1 MTDKTQ
7 SRKWLLTINN
17 PEKHGCTHETIKVAL
32 STIKD
37 ITYWCMCDETGK
49 GDTYHTHLFIYR
61 KNTMR
66 FSMIKNK
73 FPVAHIDY
81 CRGTAQENRDYIRK
95 EGKYGET
102 EKAETNHIETFE
114 EFGECPVERQ
124 GARNDLTDLYDMIK
138 EGCSDYEIL
147 AMNPSYMMQLD
158 KIERCRQIVNEE
170 KYKHEFRQM
179 QVEYWYGKSGAGK
192 TRTVMEKYNY
202 EAYRVTDQKHPFD
215 GYAGQDVIIFEEFR
229 STYRIQDM
237 LNYLDGYPLRL
248 PCRYNNKMACYTKV
262 YLLSNVDLKE
272 QYRETQREY
281 EETWNAFL
289 RRIHKVKVFT
299 DKGIVDYENV
309 NDYLHGFRPVIDEK
323 ELPFD

>member
-17 PEKHGCTHETIKVAL
+17 PEKHECTHETIIAIL

-61 KNTMR
+61 KNAMR

-95 EGKYGET
+95 EGKYAET

-170 KYKHEFRQM
+170 KYKHEFRQL

-192 TRTVMEKYNY
+192 TRLVMEKYNY
-202 EAYRVTDQKHPFD
+202 EAYRITDQKHPFD

-248 PCRYNNKMACYTKV
+248 PCRYNNRVACYTKV
-262 YLLSNVDLKE
+262 YLLSNVDLKD

-299 DKGIVDYENV
+299 DEGIVDYENV
-309 NDYLHGFRPVIDEK
+309 NDYLHGFRSVIDEK

>member
-95 EGKYGET
+95 EGKYAET

-192 TRTVMEKYNY
+192 TRTVMEMYNY
-202 EAYRVTDQKHPFD
+202 EAYRITDQKHPFD
-215 GYAGQDVIIFEEFR
+215 GYSGQDVVIFEEFR
-229 STYRIQDM
+229 STYKIQDM

-248 PCRYNNKMACYTKV
+248 PCRYQNKMACYTKV
-262 YLLSNVDLKE
+262 YILSNVVLKD
-272 QYRETQREY
+272 QYRETQGEY

-299 DKGIVDYENV
+299 VNGIVDYENV

>member
-1 MTDKTQ
+1 
-7 SRKWLLTINN
+7 
-17 PEKHGCTHETIKVAL
+17 
-32 STIKD
+32 
-37 ITYWCMCDETGK
+37 
-49 GDTYHTHLFIYR
+49 
-61 KNTMR
+61 
-66 FSMIKNK
+66 MIKNK

-95 EGKYGET
+95 EGKYAET

-114 EFGECPVERQ
+114 EFGDCPVERQ

-170 KYKHEFRQM
+170 KYKHEFRQL

-192 TRTVMEKYNY
+192 TRSVMEKYNY
-202 EAYRVTDQKHPFD
+202 EAYRITDQKHPFD

-229 STYRIQDM
+229 STYRIQAL

-272 QYRETQREY
+272 QYRETQRDY

-299 DKGIVDYENV
+299 EKGTVDYENV